1 MSTRVLVVLPTFNG
15 AQFLPEQLASILAQD
30 QVETHIVCRDDGS
43 SDPSAAVL
51 AQWADK
57 HPGRFTLLTQPSGNL
72 GVKRSFS
79 VLLEGALTLPVHG
92 PTYFALADQDDVWHP
107 NKLATLLTAM
117 QALEAQHPHQ
127 PALVHSDLRVVDAQ
141 RRVIAERM
149 SQYQGL
155 HPERSGW
162 RAQLVSNT
170 LTGCTALMNRAL
182 VDLSTP
188 IPEHCVMHD
197 HWISIVA
204 SAFGHRH
211 FVPQALIDYR
221 QHSDNAVGA
230 KAQMPNAQYRWP
242 TSLQRI
248 QSNLQLLSRHVQV
261 AFNRDH
267 HSIFAALSE
276 QARTFNRTFSQRLS
290 AQQRRGLRWVM
301 WLDRFPPFVQR
312 LAFRVLRRS

>member
-15 AQFLPEQLASILAQD
+15 AHFLPEQLASILAQD

-43 SDPSAAVL
+43 SDHSAAVL

-57 HPGRFTLLTQPSGNL
+57 HPGRFTLLTQPTGNL
-72 GVKRSFS
+72 GVKHSFS
-79 VLLEGALTLPVHG
+79 ALLEGALTRPVHG

-107 NKLATLLTAM
+107 NKLATLVAAI
-117 QALEAQHPHQ
+117 QAIEAEHPQQ

-155 HPERSGW
+155 HPERSGL

-182 VDLSTP
+182 VSMSTP

-204 SAFGHRH
+204 SAFGHRR
-211 FVPQALIDYR
+211 FLPQALVDYR
-221 QHSDNAVGA
+221 QHSDNALGA

-242 TSLQRI
+242 TSFKRI
-248 QSNLQLLSRHVQV
+248 KTNLQLLSRHAQV

-267 HSIFAALSE
+267 HSIFTALSE
-276 QARTFNRTFSQRLS
+276 QAHTFSRTFSQQLS
-290 AQQRRGLRWVM
+290 APQRRDLRWVM
-301 WLDRFPPFVQR
+301 WLDGFPPIVQR
-312 LAFRVLRRS
+312 MVFRILRRS

>member
-57 HPGRFTLLTQPSGNL
+57 HPGRFTLLTQPTGNL

-117 QALEAQHPHQ
+117 QALEAEHPEQ

-155 HPERSGW
+155 RPERSGF

-182 VDLSTP
+182 VGLSTP

-204 SAFGHRH
+204 SAFGHRR
-211 FVPQALIDYR
+211 FVPQALVDYR

-248 QSNLQLLSRHVQV
+248 QSNLQLLSRHAQA

-267 HSIFAALSE
+267 HSIFAAISE
-276 QARTFNRTFSQRLS
+276 QARTFSRTFSQRLS

-301 WLDRFPPFVQR
+301 WLDRFPPLVQR

>member
-1 MSTRVLVVLPTFNG
+1 MITRVLVVLPTFNG
-15 AQFLPEQLASILAQD
+15 AHFLAEQLASILTQS

-43 SDPSAAVL
+43 SDLSAELL
-51 AQWADK
+51 AQWAQQN
-57 HPGRFTLLTQPSGNL
+57 PGRFTLLSQPTGNL

-79 VLLEGALTLPVHG
+79 VLLECALNLPFHG

-107 NKLATLLTAM
+107 DKLATLLKAM
-117 QALEAQHPHQ
+117 AAIETQHPQQ

-141 RRVIAERM
+141 RRVIAEHM

-155 HPERSGW
+155 HPERSGF

-182 VDLSTP
+182 VGMSTP

-204 SAFGHRH
+204 SAFGQRR
-211 FVPQALIDYR
+211 FVHQALVDYR

-230 KAQMPNAQYRWP
+230 KAHMPNAQYRWP
-242 TSLQRI
+242 TSVQRLKT
-248 QSNLQLLSRHVQV
+248 NLQLLSRHAQV

-267 HSIFAALSE
+267 HTIFSALSE
-276 QARTFNRTFSQRLS
+276 QARTFSCTFSQRLS

-312 LAFRVLRRS
+312 LVFRVLRRL